1 MVVPIIVLRRDP
13 VLSVALSRKSR
24 SRKSRFGKSRSC
36 KLLYLSSPACL
47 RVRHEAFSI
56 DGRVGIDFIL
66 LESTHGSR

>member
-13 VLSVALSRKSR
+13 VLSVALSG
-24 SRKSRFGKSRSC
+24 KSRFGKSRSC

-66 LESTHGSR
+66 LESTHDSR